1 MSTCSRSQS
10 AFPAIDKRER
20 GNDFRGVNEKL
31 EKDRKTQVRAVV
43 SFVVILGIIGIT
55 VLGLV
60 ILVVNKRKAG
70 EEEKERIIPAVVTAE
85 VVKSDYAVKIS
96 TQGVVESARQT
107 MLAAEVGGRVMEISP
122 NLKRGGVVKES
133 ERLVQIDPAD
143 YRSALANSEVSQAE
157 AELAL
162 EQERAQVE
170 QAELDWEKLG
180 RGNKPTNPLVLRGPQ
195 LAAAEARA
203 ASSREEAAR
212 ARRDV
217 ERTEILAPFAAGVRS
232 ANVEVGAVVAPGTM
246 VAELYAIGE
255 LEVRLPLSLEDF
267 GFLSRDENGE
277 VKGEV
282 TLTGKIGMKE
292 FSWKAIP
299 VRLDPEIERETLS
312 ASVVVKIQPAD
323 RTEFP
328 LPPVG
333 LFVDATLDGEAL
345 QNVAEI
351 PRRGLLEG
359 NRVIT
364 VGSEGKIDFREVEV
378 VRLTEKTA
386 VIHSGLEAGDEVI
399 LTRLTAPV
407 VGMEVEVETAEA
419 NE

>member
-1 MSTCSRSQS
+1 M
-10 AFPAIDKRER
+10 
-20 GNDFRGVNEKL
+20 NEKL
-31 EKDRKTQVRAVV
+31 EQDRKTQVRAVV
-43 SFVVILGIIGIT
+43 SFVVILAIIGIT
-55 VLGLV
+55 ILGIV
-60 ILVVNKRKAG
+60 ILVVNKREAK
-70 EEEKERIIPAVVTAE
+70 EEKKERIVPAVVAAL
-85 VVKSDYAVKIS
+85 VKNSDYAVEIS
-96 TQGVVESARQT
+96 TQGVVESARRT

-122 NLKRGGVVKES
+122 NLKRGGEVKEG

-143 YRSALANSEVSQAE
+143 YRSALANSEVGLAD

-162 EQERAQVE
+162 EQERARVE

-180 RGNKPTNPLVLRGPQ
+180 RGDPTNPLVPRGPQ

-203 ASSREEAAR
+203 GSSREEAAR

-217 ERTEILAPFAAGVRS
+217 ERTEIFAPFSAGVRS

-246 VAELYAIGE
+246 VAELYAIKDV
-255 LEVRLPLSLEDF
+255 EVRLPLSLEDF

-282 TLTGKIGMKE
+282 TLTGKIGTKE
-292 FSWKAIP
+292 FSWKAKP

-312 ASVVVKIQPAD
+312 ASVVVKVEAAD
-323 RTEFP
+323 RAEFP

-333 LFVDATLDGEAL
+333 LFVDADLDGETL
-345 QNVAEI
+345 PDVAEI

-364 VGSEGKIDFREVEV
+364 VDSEGKIDFREVEV

-386 VIHSGLEAGDEVI
+386 VVHKGLEAGDRVV

-407 VGMEVEVETAEA
+407 VGMAVEVETTEKTEA
-419 NE
+419 DE